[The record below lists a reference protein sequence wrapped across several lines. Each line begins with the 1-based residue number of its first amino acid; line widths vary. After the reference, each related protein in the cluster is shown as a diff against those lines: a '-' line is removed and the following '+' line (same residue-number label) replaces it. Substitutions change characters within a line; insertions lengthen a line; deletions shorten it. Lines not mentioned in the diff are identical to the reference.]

1 MKTKKQVLIEAI
13 LSEAECL
20 ASEPLTIKQLDTLKY
35 FTEKRLDTHGQH
47 GYMFQA
53 EAYYNKQLVP
63 VYNINM
69 IATYIL
75 NNNFIQVSK

>member
-1 MKTKKQVLIEAI
+1 MKTKKQVLVETI

-20 ASEPLTIKQLDTLKY
+20 ASEPLTIKQLDTLTS
-35 FTEKRLDTHGQH
+35 FTEKRLDTHGKQ

-53 EAYYNKQLVP
+53 EVYYNKQLVP

-69 IATYIL
+69 IATYVL